1 MRLYH
6 LSQETD
12 VLDTWFSSWL
22 WPFATFGWP
31 AQTHTDNTGVT
42 HNVREELEYFY
53 PTSALSTAS
62 EIIFFWVARMIMA
75 GFEFMGDIPFRDVY
89 IHGTVRDIEGRK
101 MSKSLGNIIDPLDII
116 KEYGADALR
125 FSLISI
131 TSQGQDVY
139 LSKERFEQGRNFANK
154 DMECVQVCAYE

>member
-1 MRLYH
+1 MENIQDWCISRQIWWGHRIPVYYCIDCRDKGGQQIHVSRLPLTNCPACGSNH

-62 EIIFFWVARMIMA
+62 EIIFSGWRA
-75 GFEFMGDIPFRDVY
+75 
-89 IHGTVRDIEGRK
+89 
-101 MSKSLGNIIDPLDII
+101 
-116 KEYGADALR
+116 
-125 FSLISI
+125 
-131 TSQGQDVY
+131 
-139 LSKERFEQGRNFANK
+139 
-154 DMECVQVCAYE
+154 